1 MQVARCSLLIAN
13 LTMKKALITGLTG
26 QDGSYLA
33 ELLLQKGYEVYG
45 LVRRTSTD
53 PYERIEHIILDGG
66 VKIIHGNLRD
76 LSAVRRAMELCVP
89 DEVYNLAA
97 QSHVG
102 ISFECPEE
110 TMEIDYYGVGRV
122 VNEAIRVN
130 PKVKIYQASTSEM
143 FGSRNPP
150 QNETTEFDPISPY
163 GEAKV
168 KAYQDFIVNY
178 RENHGVF
185 ACSGILFNHESPRRG
200 KHFVTRKIT
209 HSLAKIKLGMQDV
222 LELGNLESKRDWGYA
237 GDYVEAMWLMMQQD
251 KADDF
256 VIGTGKSHS
265 VREFVEFA
273 AEALGMKI
281 HWEGEGINTVG
292 KDDSGKVIVKVNEKF
307 YRPTDPHDLIA
318 DPSKAKRILNWEPK
332 TSLKELVNMMTV
344 SDFKELSKR

>member
-1 MQVARCSLLIAN
+1 
-13 LTMKKALITGLTG
+13 MKKALITGITG

-33 ELLLQKGYEVYG
+33 ELLVEKGYEVFG
-45 LVRRTSTD
+45 IMRRTSLD
-53 PYERIEHIILDGG
+53 PYERIDDLCLQGK
-66 VKIIHGNLRD
+66 VKILHGNLRD
-76 LSAVRRAMELCVP
+76 LSTIRRAMEKCVP

-122 VNEAIRVN
+122 FNDALRVN
-130 PKVKIYQASTSEM
+130 KNVKLYQASTSEM

-150 QNETTEFDPISPY
+150 QNETTSFDPISPY

-168 KAYQDFIVNY
+168 KAYQDFVVNY

-209 HSLAKIKLGMQDV
+209 YSLAKIKLGLQDI
-222 LELGNLESKRDWGYA
+222 LELGNLDSKRDWGYA
-237 GDYVEAMWLMMQQD
+237 GDYVEAMWMMMQLP
-251 KADDF
+251 KAEDF
-256 VIGTGKSHS
+256 VIGTGESHS
-265 VREFVEFA
+265 VREFVNFS
-273 AEALGMKI
+273 AEALGMKLI
-281 HWEGEGINTVG
+281 WEGEGVNTVARDEKG
-292 KDDSGKVIVKVNEKF
+292 NVIVKVNEKF

-318 DPSKAKRILNWEPK
+318 DRSKAERVFGWKPK
-332 TSLKELVNMMTV
+332 HSLKDLVTMMTTE
-344 SDFKELSKR
+344 DFKELSRK